1 MIICEFSPLLQ
12 AAPEVVDKD
21 DKNERNERHISFN
34 ILKAPAVR

>member
-12 AAPEVVDKD
+12 AAPEVVDKE
-21 DKNERNERHISFN
+21 NERNERHISFN